1 MNLYDVLL
9 VVVEADVHLDHLT
22 TEDTSTSL
30 HIINSSGTTGHD
42 FSLSGFRQ
50 ENIMFVTSNPHHH
63 IKQVSEFQSLL
74 EQLGDW
80 IKSESQEM
88 SLWLSVSVFLLSI
101 GMGTMIISLVKRH
114 RLALEAAVYGS
125 IGSLKRLKRSSSVPR
140 PDGKEYK
147 PGPHITTATEVMVK
161 LNYQIYSEIQKRWPF
176 SRDTALSI
184 SPGRGRT
191 GRRKRGSL
199 NLLDRQKL
207 K

>member
-1 MNLYDVLL
+1 MSVNLYDVLL

-140 PDGKEYK
+140 PEGKDYK
-147 PGPHITTATEVMVK
+147 PAPHVTTATEVTVK
-161 LNYQIYSEIQKRWPF
+161 LNK
-176 SRDTALSI
+176 
-184 SPGRGRT
+184 
-191 GRRKRGSL
+191 
-199 NLLDRQKL
+199 
-207 K
+207 